1 MSEPKSIILT
11 GASRGIGL
19 AIAKYLLGQKH
30 NLFLVARTKEPMEKL
45 KKEFP
50 GQVEFLSADLADFEV
65 GPKVISQA
73 LKSFSRIDGLIV
85 NHGTLSPVKRIAD
98 STAAEWRSTYDVNL
112 FSAIAFIQPAI
123 SHLRKTHGKIILT
136 SSGAANNSYS
146 TWGAYGS
153 SKAAMNHLATTLKNE
168 EPDIT
173 TIAIRPGTVD
183 TEMQAEIRKNK
194 SVMDAHDAE
203 KFGALHT
210 EGKLLKPEQ
219 PGNVMARLALRA
231 NKELSGRFLNWNE
244 KDLAEYQD

>member
-1 MSEPKSIILT
+1 MSETKSIILT

-19 AIAKYLLGQKH
+19 AIARYLLTQKH
-30 NLFLVARTKEPMEKL
+30 NVFLVARTKAPMEEL

-50 GQVEFLSADLADFEV
+50 GQVDFLAADLADFEV

-73 LKSFSRIDGLIV
+73 IKSFSRIDGLII
-85 NHGTLSPVKRIAD
+85 NHGTLSPVKRVAD
-98 STAAEWRSTYDVNL
+98 TTAAEWQSAYNINL
-112 FSAIAFIQPAI
+112 FSAIAFIQPAMPYLRQ
-123 SHLRKTHGKIILT
+123 SHGRIILT
-136 SSGAANNSYS
+136 SSGAALNSYS

-153 SKAAMNHLATTLKNE
+153 SKAAFNHLAATLKNE

-194 SVMDAHDAE
+194 DVMDAKDAE
-203 KFGALHT
+203 KFGSLHT

-219 PGNVMARLALRA
+219 PGNVMARLALNA
-231 NKELSGRFLNWNE
+231 DKELSGKFVNWNE
-244 KDLAEYQD
+244 KELEAYQD